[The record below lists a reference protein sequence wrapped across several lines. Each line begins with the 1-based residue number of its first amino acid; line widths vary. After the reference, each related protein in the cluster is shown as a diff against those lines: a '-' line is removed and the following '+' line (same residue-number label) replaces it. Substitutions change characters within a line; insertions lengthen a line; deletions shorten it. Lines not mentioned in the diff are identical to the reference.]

1 MKQLTQEKKARID
14 EIFKRLEGTIKFDGT
29 ACDLIKELRKTGF
42 SKAV

>member
-1 MKQLTQEKKARID
+1 MKPEEKKAKL
-14 EIFKRLEGTIKFDGT
+14 EKQFKELEGTIEFNGT